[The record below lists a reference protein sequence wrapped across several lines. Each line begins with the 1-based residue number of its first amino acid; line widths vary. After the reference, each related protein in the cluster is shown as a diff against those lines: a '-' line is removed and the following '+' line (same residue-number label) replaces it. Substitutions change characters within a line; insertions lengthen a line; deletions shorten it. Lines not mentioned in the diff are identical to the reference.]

1 MAELY
6 RRADESDGTA
16 RNSGKAV
23 RSNAAPAS
31 APGVAT
37 PFAFR
42 QPRRWRWLPRHPTR
56 ATSAALL
63 RLGRATRAD
72 SRGVRP
78 LLRAPALANRP
89 PPVARS
95 AAPRRRS
102 STGCRQLAAL
112 PTLYA
117 LRHCCDTAAA
127 ARQCQRTRTPPC
139 TPRCAGGKLPAAA
152 AAVVPLPRC
161 AQRSRH
167 ITYVI
172 RSRGTAVRYA
182 V

>member
-6 RRADESDGTA
+6 RRSDESDGTA

-127 ARQCQRTRTPPC
+127 ARQCQRTRTPLHP
-139 TPRCAGGKLPAAA
+139 PAAQG
-152 AAVVPLPRC
+152 VSYRRQRLLLCPLPLLR
-161 AQRSRH
+161 QLSG
-167 ITYVI
+167 I
-172 RSRGTAVRYA
+172 
-182 V
+182 